1 MLVAFRYLERLWIWG
16 LIKVCSENHFDNPH
30 KAAHLRRIKHMIL
43 QTYDLRRGFLHM
55 TEAVYDMNEIAYPLL
70 DCETGSI
77 DCLSHEYLHHFRVV
91 ISLTFNRLRLLE
103 LYTFLVTTDLFSWL
117 GKEPYKG
124 LTGFAGNVT
133 IRPAL
138 IADATAATADNL
150 AEGDEHVTLLT
161 NSTRENRGTVLQLS
175 KQFCVESVQDLIDE
189 RKEAEKMMEAR
200 QDL

>member
-1 MLVAFRYLERLWIWG
+1 
-16 LIKVCSENHFDNPH
+16 
-30 KAAHLRRIKHMIL
+30 
-43 QTYDLRRGFLHM
+43 M
-55 TEAVYDMNEIAYPLL
+55 TTAVYNMNEIAYPLL
-70 DCETGSI
+70 DCETGLI

-91 ISLTFNRLRLLE
+91 ISLTFNRLKLLE

-117 GKEPYKG
+117 GREPYKG

-175 KQFCVESVQDLIDE
+175 KQFCVESVQNLIDE
-189 RKEAEKMMEAR
+189 RKEAESLIEQR
-200 QDL
+200 QNL